1 MCHPDR
7 NRYLRFD
14 GQAVLPNEPIFK
26 IKKTALSD
34 FHKSIND
41 DFPMTNVHNNEPNL
55 EPTAL
60 QTVDRTLDSYDKISN
75 TPRLEKIPMIT

>member
-41 DFPMTNVHNNEPNL
+41 DLPMANIHNNEPNGNRQNSKPL
-55 EPTAL
+55 IERL
-60 QTVDRTLDSYDKISN
+60 TVTTKYRILPVWKKY
-75 TPRLEKIPMIT
+75 R